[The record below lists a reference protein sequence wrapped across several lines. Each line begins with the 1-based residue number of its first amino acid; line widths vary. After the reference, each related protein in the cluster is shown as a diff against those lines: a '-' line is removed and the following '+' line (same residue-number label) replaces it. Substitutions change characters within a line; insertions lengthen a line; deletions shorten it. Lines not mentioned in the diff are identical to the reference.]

1 MHAKQQDH
9 PGMITVILFTPHAFL
24 LDPRCKRQP
33 RKQISRCFYDQITFR
48 RLKRNGRPD
57 RCIPADFQ
65 CVRIGRNYSAFFNTF
80 SIQINPISRRHTFQA
95 HRNVKLRRTVF
106 QFYTLTSP
114 VEHPCIFSGHIRRHP
129 DKLPENLLFIQ
140 LRSNEFLFKKLPF
153 SAQIDCFS
161 ALQSKLFEICFSLT
175 DHLFLRHHEN
185 GQHCCSTYS
194 KHRSKK
200 KKPSIFFCSI

>member
-24 LDPRCKRQP
+24 LDPLCKRLP
-33 RKQISRCFYDQITFR
+33 RKQISRSFYDQITFR

-106 QFYTLTSP
+106 QFYTVTSP

-129 DKLPENLLFIQ
+129 DKLPSSSVAMNFCSKNSHSPHRSTAFPLCSPNCLKSASPLQTTCFCGIMRTVSIAAVHTANTAARKRNLRFF
-140 LRSNEFLFKKLPF
+140 SVLFK
-153 SAQIDCFS
+153 IR
-161 ALQSKLFEICFSLT
+161 I
-175 DHLFLRHHEN
+175 
-185 GQHCCSTYS
+185 
-194 KHRSKK
+194 
-200 KKPSIFFCSI
+200 

>member
-80 SIQINPISRRHTFQA
+80 STFYD
-95 HRNVKLRRTVF
+95 VF
-106 QFYTLTSP
+106 T
-114 VEHPCIFSGHIRRHP
+114 
-129 DKLPENLLFIQ
+129 
-140 LRSNEFLFKKLPF
+140 
-153 SAQIDCFS
+153 
-161 ALQSKLFEICFSLT
+161 
-175 DHLFLRHHEN
+175 
-185 GQHCCSTYS
+185 
-194 KHRSKK
+194 
-200 KKPSIFFCSI
+200 